1 MFLACLAAH
10 EGDHLHMFH
19 RSPPNNPNDPHNLA
33 RFVAA
38 QRTCYDQALAE
49 LQRGRKR
56 SHWMWYIFPQVA
68 GLGHSSTSREYAIQS
83 RAEAMAYLEH
93 PVLGGRLLE
102 CVETVLGIENR
113 TASEIFGYPDDLK
126 LCSCVTLFA
135 QVSPAGSPFEQLLT
149 KYYAGEPD
157 TRTLELLAALPS

>member
-1 MFLACLAAH
+1 
-10 EGDHLHMFH
+10 MFH
-19 RSPPNNPNDPHNLA
+19 RSPPDSPHDPHDLE

-83 RAEAMAYLEH
+83 RAEAEAYLAH
-93 PVLGGRLLE
+93 PVWGLRLLE
-102 CVETVLGIENR
+102 CVATLLALENR

-126 LCSCVTLFA
+126 LRSCVTLFA
-135 QVSPAGSPFEQLLT
+135 QVSPAGSPFEQVLI
-149 KYYAGEPD
+149 KYYVGESD
-157 TRTLELLAALPS
+157 ALTLELLAALPS